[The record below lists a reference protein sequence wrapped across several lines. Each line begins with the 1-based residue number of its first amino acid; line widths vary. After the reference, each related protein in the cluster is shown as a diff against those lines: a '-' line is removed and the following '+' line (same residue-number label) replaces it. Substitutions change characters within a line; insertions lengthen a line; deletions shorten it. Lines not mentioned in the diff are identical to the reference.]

1 MIERYMEKNLFR
13 QIVLLENLYTSTRVP
28 IKKMAELLDVFPKT
42 IESDIEK
49 IIIEFDYAIQ
59 TSNKSRSL
67 YYVLFD
73 QEIPLYKLKQSIYQ
87 QSIFLKVCGHFA
99 LDKFDYLELVETDF
113 ISVSKAYA
121 LKNQA
126 LDFFNRIGL
135 KESKGQLVLSEIEW
149 RLVSLN
155 VLIRLDEGLD
165 FTHPVD
171 FEIACEELI
180 DTIENK
186 FSKRVYDKDSKYFII
201 QGMYLSYQRQ
211 LENPVQFDSFYKAE
225 IRRRPIYTNI
235 VTAWQESKLKE
246 YINESEIEFITFLF
260 NACPYSFEQINDL
273 FEDHEE
279 VRKIFITSKPKMV
292 ELVETF
298 SELAE
303 KNLLGNQPF
312 EQALMRLFRTAW
324 RNYQP
329 LIPDRTYLLA
339 PSLVPIYSIVTS
351 IIIKW
356 GEEFDN
362 ELHLDQNSINRF
374 IDECAQYLLVK
385 RTVVNIIIVT
395 DSHSKYLIYKDLL
408 RSNIFE
414 PRIDPR
420 IYHDLDE
427 LDLLEVKKKNAMI
440 LCERRLLKE
449 VSDESIDILPISLN
463 KVTELGFIITF
474 FQWVETN
481 RNKQREKAVRR
492 K

>member
-13 QIVLLENLYTSTRVP
+13 QIVLLENLYSSTRVS

-49 IIIEFDYAIQ
+49 IISEFDFAIQ
-59 TSNKSRSL
+59 MSNKSRSL

-87 QSIFLKVCGHFA
+87 QSIFLKVCAHFA

-135 KESKGQLVLSEIEW
+135 KESKGQLILSEIEW

-155 VLIRLDEGLD
+155 ILVRMDEGLD

-180 DTIENK
+180 STVENK
-186 FSKRVYDKDSKYFII
+186 FSKRVYDKDSKYFIV

-211 LENPVQFDSFYKAE
+211 KENPIEFDDFYKTE
-225 IRRRPIYTNI
+225 IKQRPIYNII
-235 VTAWQESKLKE
+235 VTAWKESKIKAYLD
-246 YINESEIEFITFLF
+246 ESEIEFITFLF
-260 NACPYSFEQINDL
+260 NACPYSFDQINDL
-273 FEDHEE
+273 FEDHDE
-279 VRKIFITSKPKMV
+279 VREIFITNKPKML
-292 ELVETF
+292 ELVQTF

-303 KNLLGNQPF
+303 QELLGNPSF
-312 EQALMRLFRTAW
+312 EQAIVRLFRTAW

-329 LIPDRTYLLA
+329 LIPDRTYLLD

-362 ELHLDQNSINRF
+362 ELHLDQNTINRF

-385 RTVVNIIIVT
+385 RPVVNIIIVT

-414 PRIDPR
+414 PKIASR
-420 IYHDLDE
+420 IYHELDE
-427 LDLLEVKKKNAMI
+427 LDFSEVKKQNAMI
-440 LCERRLLKE
+440 LCEKRLLKE
-449 VSDESIDILPISLN
+449 VSDDSIDILPISLN
-463 KVTELGFIITF
+463 KVTELGFIISF
-474 FQWVETN
+474 FQWVEIN
-481 RNKQREKAVRR
+481 RNKQKEKIAE
-492 K
+492 